1 MQGDPCS
8 PCECAGIG
16 IALGVVGCMFYGNFF
31 LFCCGVVFLFV
42 FMLPS
47 GLEKNGV
54 AFLSS
59 SSFFYRVDL
68 GIHIFY
74 LCTRTNHEV
83 LGGNYTLLW

>member
-1 MQGDPCS
+1 MNVLGL
-8 PCECAGIG
+8 
-16 IALGVVGCMFYGNFF
+16 ALLWVLLGA
-31 LFCCGVVFLFV
+31 
-42 FMLPS
+42 
-47 GLEKNGV
+47 KNGV

-74 LCTRTNHEV
+74 LSMRTNHEV